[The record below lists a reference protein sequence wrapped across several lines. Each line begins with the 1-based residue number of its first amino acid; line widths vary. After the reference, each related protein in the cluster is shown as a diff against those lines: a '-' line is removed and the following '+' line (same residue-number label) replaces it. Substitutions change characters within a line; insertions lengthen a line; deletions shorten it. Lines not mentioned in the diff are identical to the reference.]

1 MNARLGAVAM
11 NDKRVL
17 LSTLWIVT
25 LFNWLYCDVMGVM
38 DPVFLRQNL
47 TGNVGGIQFNEGFLL
62 GAGVLMEIPT
72 VMILLSRVLGYGPN
86 RWANLIAAAIMTMVQ
101 AATLFFGTTPT
112 IYYVYYSAIEIAATV
127 FILWTAWTWRN
138 PEANPA

>member
-1 MNARLGAVAM
+1 MNIISSAVAVKERKM
-11 NDKRVL
+11 L

-47 TGNVGGIQFNEGFLL
+47 TGSVGGIQFNEGFLL

-72 VMILLSRVLGYGPN
+72 VMILLSRVLGYRSN
-86 RWANLIAAAIMTMVQ
+86 RWANLIAATIMTVVQ
-101 AATLFFGTTPT
+101 LSTLFFGTTPT
-112 IYYVYYSAIEIAATV
+112 IYYIYYSVLEVAATV
-127 FILWTAWTWRN
+127 FIVWYAWTWRS
-138 PEANPA
+138 PEG

>member
-1 MNARLGAVAM
+1 MNMNSSAVAM
-11 NDKRVL
+11 KDRKMV

-72 VMILLSRVLGYGPN
+72 VMILLSRVLGYRSN
-86 RWANLIAAAIMTMVQ
+86 RWANLIAATIMTVVQ
-101 AATLFFGTTPT
+101 LSTLFFGTTPT
-112 IYYVYYSAIEIAATV
+112 IYYIYYSVLEVAATV
-127 FILWTAWTWRN
+127 FIVWYAWSWRN
-138 PEANPA
+138 PEG

>member
-1 MNARLGAVAM
+1 MNVNAIGVATK
-11 NDKRVL
+11 DRKVL

-72 VMILLSRVLGYGPN
+72 VMILLSRVLGYRSN
-86 RWANLIAAAIMTMVQ
+86 RWANLIAAAIMTIVQ
-101 AATLFFGTTPT
+101 LATLFFGTTPT
-112 IYYVYYSAIEIAATV
+112 SYYLYYSALEVAATA

-138 PEANPA
+138 PEAAPA